1 MPWPM
6 PLQLRRKRPAS
17 RRSKNKGSES
27 GGADT
32 SLLLTA
38 FPKVS
43 MNRDHERLHRDE
55 KDLRSLAMTEL
66 QAIYAELGLSRD
78 ELDLLSTPRR
88 SFTVG
93 FPVKLTS
100 GKTRMY
106 TGYRVQY
113 NDARGPAKGGI
124 RFHPELDE
132 EHARELALLMAL
144 KCAVVN
150 IPFGG
155 AKGGVAVNP
164 LELSRL
170 DLENVTRGY
179 IRAVAD
185 YIGPFKDI
193 PAPDVYTDEQIMAW
207 ILDEYE
213 RIKREHV
220 PAVVTGKPPELGGI
234 AVRRYSTALGGIHV
248 LEQALKA
255 QGGTARG
262 LRVAIQ
268 GFGNVGEHAARLLH
282 ERGYKVIAV
291 SDVNGGILDFSGLD
305 IPAVARHR
313 ESTGSVA
320 RYPEAKNIT
329 NAGLLSVECD
339 VLVPAALSNQLDADG
354 AHDVQARI
362 VLELAN
368 APLTAQADEILF
380 SREIMVIPDILAN
393 AGGVVVSS
401 FEWSQNLSNDAW
413 PEVKV
418 LRRLEQ
424 CMTTAF
430 NDVHALCKEIKC
442 RMRKAAYELAVK
454 RILQA
459 ERLRGNL

>member
-1 MPWPM
+1 
-6 PLQLRRKRPAS
+6 
-17 RRSKNKGSES
+17 
-27 GGADT
+27 
-32 SLLLTA
+32 
-38 FPKVS
+38 
-43 MNRDHERLHRDE
+43 
-55 KDLRSLAMTEL
+55 
-66 QAIYAELGLSRD
+66 
-78 ELDLLSTPRR
+78 
-88 SFTVG
+88 
-93 FPVKLTS
+93 
-100 GKTRMY
+100 
-106 TGYRVQY
+106 
-113 NDARGPAKGGI
+113 
-124 RFHPELDE
+124 
-132 EHARELALLMAL
+132 
-144 KCAVVN
+144 
-150 IPFGG
+150 
-155 AKGGVAVNP
+155 
-164 LELSRL
+164 
-170 DLENVTRGY
+170 
-179 IRAVAD
+179 
-185 YIGPFKDI
+185 
-193 PAPDVYTDEQIMAW
+193 
-207 ILDEYE
+207 
-213 RIKREHV
+213 
-220 PAVVTGKPPELGGI
+220 
-234 AVRRYSTALGGIHV
+234 
-248 LEQALKA
+248 
-255 QGGTARG
+255 
-262 LRVAIQ
+262 
-268 GFGNVGEHAARLLH
+268 
-282 ERGYKVIAV
+282 VIAV

-313 ESTGSVA
+313 ESTGSVS
-320 RYPEAKNIT
+320 RFPEAKQIT
-329 NAGLLSVECD
+329 NADLLSVECD